1 MNKIPFDILEVGCK
15 YESRCGEVWEVY
27 GIIDDQGP
35 LTHNAK
41 NLDDKDVC
49 SIFTETGKFWS
60 SSSISSPHDLVY
72 KVVENEKTRHKV
84 KHSIDVGSPLAAAK
98 WICENNPYMKAQG
111 KSVDDMLKS
120 IHDSIRWLLEDVER
134 VSTGTA
140 GYMVRRC
147 WEDGNYCVIEITVDP
162 CVGQHTY
169 YTDVED
175 YLNQSGVV

>member
-1 MNKIPFDILEVGCK
+1 M
-15 YESRCGEVWEVY
+15 
-27 GIIDDQGP
+27 
-35 LTHNAK
+35 
-41 NLDDKDVC
+41 
-49 SIFTETGKFWS
+49 
-60 SSSISSPHDLVY
+60 
-72 KVVENEKTRHKV
+72 KV
-84 KHSIDVGSPLAAAK
+84 KHSIDVGAPLAAAK
-98 WICENNPYMKAQG
+98 WVCENNPYMKAQG

-169 YTDVED
+169 YADVED
-175 YLNQSGVV
+175 YLMQSGVV